1 MKRSLTIQVL
11 AAPQHSSQINRE
23 IVMSK
28 TNWFLSVYAGL
39 LTLIFL
45 GGAVYGN
52 EKRAITADEIT
63 VQRINIVEPDGTPRL
78 IISNHAKL
86 PGVLVHGKEKPL
98 DRPQA
103 GLIFLND
110 EGSEI
115 GGLIFGGRK
124 DKDGKVRDSGGSLS
138 FDRYEAN
145 QVVQLLGVDDAED
158 HLAGLAVSDS
168 PTGNDV
174 RRRIWLGRGD
184 DGAATLALLD
194 GAGRKRI
201 VMKVAENGESKISV
215 LDASGKVVKELLP

>member
-1 MKRSLTIQVL
+1 
-11 AAPQHSSQINRE
+11 
-23 IVMSK
+23 MSK
-28 TNWFLSVYAGL
+28 ANRFLSIYAGV
-39 LTLIFL
+39 LTLVFL
-45 GGAVYGN
+45 GGAVYATGN
-52 EKRAITADEIT
+52 HAKAMDEIT
-63 VQRINIVEPDGTPRL
+63 VQRINIVEPDGTPRMV
-78 IISNHAKL
+78 ISNHAKL
-86 PGVLVHGKEKPL
+86 PGVLVHGKEQPL

-145 QVVQLLGVDDAED
+145 QVVQLLGVDDSED
-158 HLAGLAVSDS
+158 RLAGLMISDS
-168 PTGNDV
+168 PSGTDV

-194 GAGRKRI
+194 GEGNKRI
-201 VMKVAENGESKISV
+201 VMRVAESGESKISV
-215 LDASGKVVKELLP
+215 LDPDGKTVKELLP

>member
-1 MKRSLTIQVL
+1 
-11 AAPQHSSQINRE
+11 
-23 IVMSK
+23 MSK
-28 TNWFLSVYAGL
+28 TNWFLSIYAGL

-52 EKRAITADEIT
+52 ENRTLTADEIT
-63 VQRINIVEPDGTPRL
+63 VQRINVVEPDGTPRL

-124 DKDGKVRDSGGSLS
+124 DKDGKVRNSGGSLS

-145 QVVQLLGVDDAED
+145 QVVQLRGVDDAED
-158 HLAGLAVSDS
+158 HLAGLVVSDS
-168 PTGNDV
+168 PSGNDV

-194 GAGRKRI
+194 GAGHKRI
-201 VMKVAENGESKISV
+201 VMRVAENGESRISV
-215 LDASGKVVKELLP
+215 LDATGKTVKELLP

>member
-1 MKRSLTIQVL
+1 LKRSLTIQVL

-52 EKRAITADEIT
+52 EKRAITTDEIT

-98 DRPQA
+98 DRPQPCIIY
-103 GLIFLND
+103 LTH
-110 EGSEI
+110 E
-115 GGLIFGGRK
+115 
-124 DKDGKVRDSGGSLS
+124 V
-138 FDRYEAN
+138 
-145 QVVQLLGVDDAED
+145 
-158 HLAGLAVSDS
+158 
-168 PTGNDV
+168 P
-174 RRRIWLGRGD
+174 
-184 DGAATLALLD
+184 
-194 GAGRKRI
+194 
-201 VMKVAENGESKISV
+201 
-215 LDASGKVVKELLP
+215 

>member
-1 MKRSLTIQVL
+1 MSHRLGARNVFQDVTAIVPGHDFTHAIDEALDASDAVL
-11 AAPQHSSQINRE
+11 AVIGPSWLEA
-23 IVMSK
+23 
-28 TNWFLSVYAGL
+28 AG
-39 LTLIFL
+39 
-45 GGAVYGN
+45 
-52 EKRAITADEIT
+52 
-63 VQRINIVEPDGTPRL
+63 PDGTPRL
-78 IISNHAKL
+78 IISNDAKL

-145 QVVQLLGVDDAED
+145 QVVQLLGVDDSED
-158 HLAGLAVSDS
+158 RFAGLAISDS
-168 PTGNDV
+168 PSGNDV

-184 DGAATLALLD
+184 DGEASLALLD
-194 GAGRKRI
+194 GAGNKRI
-201 VMKVAENGESKISV
+201 VMKVAENGESSISV
-215 LDASGKVVKELLP
+215 LDATGKTVKELLP

>member
-1 MKRSLTIQVL
+1 MPRANL
-11 AAPQHSSQINRE
+11 
-23 IVMSK
+23 
-28 TNWFLSVYAGL
+28 FLSIYAGV
-39 LTLIFL
+39 LTVVFL
-45 GGAVYGN
+45 GGVVYGN
-52 EKRAITADEIT
+52 EKRPSTADEIT

-86 PGVLVHGKEKPL
+86 PGVLVHGKEEPL

-110 EGSEI
+110 EGTET

-138 FDRYEAN
+138 FDRYGAN
-145 QVVQLLGVDDAED
+145 QIVQLLGVDDAED
-158 HLAGLAVSDS
+158 RLAGLVVSDS
-168 PTGNDV
+168 PSGNDN

-194 GAGRKRI
+194 GGGNKRI
-201 VMKVAENGESKISV
+201 VMKVEENGESKISV
-215 LDASGKVVKELLP
+215 LDATGKTVKELLP

>member
-1 MKRSLTIQVL
+1 
-11 AAPQHSSQINRE
+11 
-23 IVMSK
+23 MSK
-28 TNWFLSVYAGL
+28 ANWFLSIYAGV
-39 LTLIFL
+39 LTLVFL
-45 GGAVYGN
+45 GGVVYGN
-52 EKRAITADEIT
+52 EKRAATADEIT

-78 IISNHAKL
+78 VISNHARL

-158 HLAGLAVSDS
+158 SLAGLAISDS
-168 PTGNDV
+168 PSGNDV

-184 DGAATLALLD
+184 DGAASLALLD
-194 GAGRKRI
+194 GAGNKRI
-201 VMKVAENGESKISV
+201 VMQVAKDGESRISV
-215 LDASGKVVKELLP
+215 LDANGKTVKELLP

>member
-1 MKRSLTIQVL
+1 MTK
-11 AAPQHSSQINRE
+11 ANG
-23 IVMSK
+23 
-28 TNWFLSVYAGL
+28 FLSLYAGL
-39 LTLIFL
+39 LTLVFL
-45 GGAVYGN
+45 ATAVYGR
-52 EKRAITADEIT
+52 EKWTASPDEIT

-124 DKDGKVRDSGGSLS
+124 DKDGHVRDSGGSLS
-138 FDRYEAN
+138 FDRYQAN

-158 HLAGLAVSDS
+158 RLAELAVSDS
-168 PTGNDV
+168 PSGGDV

-184 DGAATLALLD
+184 DGAASLALLD
-194 GAGRKRI
+194 GKGRKRI
-201 VMKVAENGESKISV
+201 VLRVAEDGMSTISV
-215 LDASGKVVKELLP
+215 LDATGKTVKELLPDPRG

>member
-1 MKRSLTIQVL
+1 
-11 AAPQHSSQINRE
+11 
-23 IVMSK
+23 MSK
-28 TNWFLSVYAGL
+28 ANWFLSVYAGL

-52 EKRAITADEIT
+52 EKRTNTADEIT

-86 PGVLVHGKEKPL
+86 PGILVHGKEKPL

-110 EGSEI
+110 EGTEI

-138 FDRYEAN
+138 FDRYGAN

-158 HLAGLAVSDS
+158 RLAGLAVSDS
-168 PTGNDV
+168 PSGSDV

-184 DGAATLALLD
+184 DGAASLALLD
-194 GAGRKRI
+194 GAGHKRI
-201 VMKVAENGESKISV
+201 VMKVAENGESQISV
-215 LDASGKVVKELLP
+215 LDATGKTVKELLP

>member
-1 MKRSLTIQVL
+1 LKRSLTIQVL

>member
-1 MKRSLTIQVL
+1 V
-11 AAPQHSSQINRE
+11 
-23 IVMSK
+23 SK
-28 TNWFLSVYAGL
+28 ANWFLSIYAGL
-39 LTLIFL
+39 LTLLFL
-45 GGAVYGN
+45 GGAVYGS
-52 EKRAITADEIT
+52 EKRASMSDELT

-86 PGVLVHGKEKPL
+86 PGVLVHGKEKSL

-158 HLAGLAVSDS
+158 RLAGLVVSDS
-168 PTGNDV
+168 PSGSDV
-174 RRRIWLGRGD
+174 RRRVWLGRAD
-184 DGAATLALLD
+184 DGAASLALLD
-194 GAGRKRI
+194 GAGHKRI

-215 LDASGKVVKELLP
+215 LDATGRTVKELLP

>member
-1 MKRSLTIQVL
+1 
-11 AAPQHSSQINRE
+11 
-23 IVMSK
+23 MSK

-52 EKRAITADEIT
+52 EKRAITTDEIT

>member
-1 MKRSLTIQVL
+1 MPRANL
-11 AAPQHSSQINRE
+11 
-23 IVMSK
+23 
-28 TNWFLSVYAGL
+28 FLSIYAGV
-39 LTLIFL
+39 LTVVFL
-45 GGAVYGN
+45 GGVVYGN
-52 EKRAITADEIT
+52 EKHTSTADEIT

-86 PGVLVHGKEKPL
+86 PGVLVHGKEEPL

-110 EGSEI
+110 EGTET

-138 FDRYEAN
+138 FDRYGAN
-145 QVVQLLGVDDAED
+145 QIVQLLGVDDAED
-158 HLAGLAVSDS
+158 RLAGLVVSDS
-168 PTGNDV
+168 PSGNDN

-194 GAGRKRI
+194 GDGNKRI
-201 VMKVAENGESKISV
+201 VMKVEENGESKISV
-215 LDASGKVVKELLP
+215 LDATGKTVKELLP

>member
-1 MKRSLTIQVL
+1 
-11 AAPQHSSQINRE
+11 
-23 IVMSK
+23 MSK
-28 TNWFLSVYAGL
+28 ANWFLSIYAGL
-39 LTLIFL
+39 LTLVFL
-45 GGAVYGN
+45 GGAVYGH
-52 EKRAITADEIT
+52 EKHAITADEIT
-63 VQRINIVEPDGTPRL
+63 VQRINIVEPDGTPRM
-78 IISNHAKL
+78 IISNHARL

-158 HLAGLAVSDS
+158 RMAGLVVSDS
-168 PTGNDV
+168 PSGNDV

-201 VMKVAENGESKISV
+201 VMQVAENGESRISV
-215 LDASGKVVKELLP
+215 LDATGKTVKELLP

>member
-1 MKRSLTIQVL
+1 LIQAP
-11 AAPQHSSQINRE
+11 AAPQYSPLINQGTA
-23 IVMSK
+23 MSK
-28 TNWFLSVYAGL
+28 ANWFLYVYAGL
-39 LTLIFL
+39 LTLVFL

-52 EKRAITADEIT
+52 DKRTTADEIT

-78 IISNHAKL
+78 VISNHARL

-124 DKDGKVRDSGGSLS
+124 DKDGKVHDSGGSLS

-158 HLAGLAVSDS
+158 SLAGLAISDS
-168 PTGNDV
+168 PSGNDV

-184 DGAATLALLD
+184 DGAASLALLD
-194 GAGRKRI
+194 GAGNKRI
-201 VMKVAENGESKISV
+201 VMQVAKDGESRISV
-215 LDASGKVVKELLP
+215 LDANGKTVKELLP

>member
-1 MKRSLTIQVL
+1 MSN
-11 AAPQHSSQINRE
+11 ANR
-23 IVMSK
+23 
-28 TNWFLSVYAGL
+28 FLSIYAGA
-39 LTLIFL
+39 LTLVFL
-45 GGAVYGN
+45 GGAVYGTGN
-52 EKRAITADEIT
+52 HAKAMDEIT
-63 VQRINIVEPDGTPRL
+63 VQRINIVEPDGTPRMV
-78 IISNHAKL
+78 ISNHAKL
-86 PGVLVHGKEKPL
+86 PGVLVHGKEQPL

-145 QVVQLLGVDDAED
+145 QVVQLLGVDDSED
-158 HLAGLAVSDS
+158 RLAGLMISDS
-168 PTGNDV
+168 PSGTDV

-194 GAGRKRI
+194 GEGNKRI
-201 VMKVAENGESKISV
+201 VMRVAESGESKISV
-215 LDASGKVVKELLP
+215 LDAEGKTVKELLP

>member
-1 MKRSLTIQVL
+1 
-11 AAPQHSSQINRE
+11 
-23 IVMSK
+23 MSK
-28 TNWFLSVYAGL
+28 TNWFLCVYAGL
-39 LTLIFL
+39 LTLMFL

-52 EKRAITADEIT
+52 ERRALTADEIT

-98 DRPQA
+98 GRPQA

-145 QVVQLLGVDDAED
+145 QVVQLLGVDDSED
-158 HLAGLAVSDS
+158 RLAGLAVSDS
-168 PTGNDV
+168 PSGKDV

-184 DGAATLALLD
+184 DGVASLALLD
-194 GAGRKRI
+194 GSGNKRI
-201 VMKVAENGESKISV
+201 VLKVAENGESQISV
-215 LDASGKVVKELLP
+215 LDAAGETVKELLP

>member
-1 MKRSLTIQVL
+1 
-11 AAPQHSSQINRE
+11 
-23 IVMSK
+23 MSK
-28 TNWFLSVYAGL
+28 ANWFLSIYAGV
-39 LTLIFL
+39 LTLVFL
-45 GGAVYGN
+45 GGVVYGN
-52 EKRAITADEIT
+52 EKRAATADEIT

-78 IISNHAKL
+78 VISNHARL

-158 HLAGLAVSDS
+158 SLAGLAISDS
-168 PTGNDV
+168 PSGNDV

-184 DGAATLALLD
+184 DGAASLALLD
-194 GAGRKRI
+194 GAGNKRI
-201 VMKVAENGESKISV
+201 VMQVAKDGESRISV
-215 LDASGKVVKELLP
+215 LDANGKTVKELLPQL

>member
-1 MKRSLTIQVL
+1 
-11 AAPQHSSQINRE
+11 
-23 IVMSK
+23 MSK
-28 TNWFLSVYAGL
+28 ANLFLSVYAGL

-45 GGAVYGN
+45 VGAVYGN
-52 EKRAITADEIT
+52 EKRANTEDEIT
-63 VQRINIVEPDGTPRL
+63 IQRINIVEPDGTPRL

-86 PGVLVHGKEKPL
+86 PGVLVHGKEKSL

-145 QVVQLLGVDDAED
+145 QVVQLLGVDDSED
-158 HLAGLAVSDS
+158 RLAGLMVSDS
-168 PTGNDV
+168 PSGNDV

-184 DGAATLALLD
+184 DGAASLALLD
-194 GAGRKRI
+194 GAGHKRI
-201 VMKVAENGESKISV
+201 VMKVAENGESQISV
-215 LDASGKVVKELLP
+215 LDATGKTVKELLP

>member
-1 MKRSLTIQVL
+1 
-11 AAPQHSSQINRE
+11 
-23 IVMSK
+23 MSK
-28 TNWFLSVYAGL
+28 ANRFLSIYAGV
-39 LTLIFL
+39 LTLVFL
-45 GGAVYGN
+45 GGAVYATGN
-52 EKRAITADEIT
+52 HAKAMDEIT
-63 VQRINIVEPDGTPRL
+63 VQRINIVEPDGTPRMV
-78 IISNHAKL
+78 ISNHAKL
-86 PGVLVHGKEKPL
+86 PGVLVHGKEQPL

-145 QVVQLLGVDDAED
+145 QVVQLLGVDDSED
-158 HLAGLAVSDS
+158 RLAGLMISDS
-168 PTGNDV
+168 PSGTDV

-194 GAGRKRI
+194 GEGNKRI
-201 VMKVAENGESKISV
+201 VMRVAESGESKISV
-215 LDASGKVVKELLP
+215 LDAEGKTVKELLP